1 MDRKH
6 WHGVDQ
12 RHMAALA
19 AIAEEGSFR
28 AAADSLG
35 YVQSAVSDQIT
46 HLERCVGLPLVR
58 RRRGSA
64 AGVLTEAGQRLLG
77 HFEAISTQFAAAQ
90 AEMANLRDGGG
101 RGGRL
106 RIGVYESAAAQLL
119 PGVLLRFQRAEPGVE
134 VEVVERGCG
143 EDLVRL
149 VAAGEADAAFGT
161 LPLGEVPLRW
171 RQLLRDPYVLL
182 LPADWPLARAAE
194 APELAQLAGLPLV
207 GPEDSPAA
215 RLLEDELRAAGVEPG
230 YALRSGRYGVVR
242 AMVAAGIGAAVVPR
256 MAVEAADERVVVR
269 ELEPRLSP
277 QTIVVFWHADRS
289 APPGLD
295 RFVKLAADR
304 ATWIRDSRLRTAQ
317 PAATQPAP
325 AQPATVTL
333 IGCEAPFSKG

>member
-28 AAADSLG
+28 AAAERLG

-46 HLERCVGLPLVR
+46 HLEGCAGLQLVR
-58 RRRGSA
+58 RRSSA
-64 AGVLTEAGQRLLG
+64 AGALTEAGQRLLG
-77 HFEAISTQFAAAQ
+77 HFEAISTQLAAAQ

-101 RGGRL
+101 RL
-106 RIGVYESAAAQLL
+106 RIGVCESVAAQLL
-119 PGVLLRFQRAEPGVE
+119 PGVLTRFRRAEPELE
-134 VEVVERGCG
+134 VELVERDCG

-149 VAAGEADAAFGT
+149 VAGGEADAAFGA
-161 LPLGEVPLRW
+161 LPLGEAPLRW

-182 LPADWPLARAAE
+182 LPADWPLARAA
-194 APELAQLAGLPLV
+194 APPELTQLAGLPLV
-207 GPEDSPAA
+207 GPGDSPAA
-215 RLLEDELRAAGVEPG
+215 RLLEDELRAAGVEPD
-230 YALRSGRYGVVR
+230 YALRSGRRAVVR

-256 MAVEAADERVVVR
+256 MAVEAGDERVVVR

-277 QTIVVFWHADRS
+277 QAIVVFWHADRG
-289 APPGLD
+289 AAPGLD
-295 RFVKLAADR
+295 RFVELAADR
-304 ATWIRDSRLRTAQ
+304 AARIRDARLRTA
-317 PAATQPAP
+317 PPAP

-333 IGCEAPFSKG
+333 IGSEAPLSKG